1 MSNQHSRSSTRP
13 SSEVERNTYAN
24 GSGSAT
30 PNGHGH
36 CRQRSGTLS
45 SIRSNGTVRAPLVS
59 MDQGTSPLAKV
70 GIKGDGLMLFVTCFA
85 SLGVFLFGYDQGVMS
100 GIITGPYFKAYF
112 GHPTAYEIGTLVA
125 SLELGALVTSLA
137 CGRLADIFGRKNTLF
152 WGAVIFSAGGAVQTF
167 TSGYGTMLIGRVI
180 SGLGVGVLSMIVPTY
195 QSEISPAENRGK
207 LACIEFTGNIIGYA
221 SSVWVDYAA
230 SFIESDMA
238 WRLPLSLQVI
248 IGTTLAV
255 GSVLLPESP
264 RWLLDKDM
272 DEEGMRVLAD
282 LHGAG
287 DPNEP
292 RAKLEFREIKE
303 NVLYLR
309 KQGDNSYK
317 RMFTQYRYRTLI
329 AMSSQAFAQL
339 VGINSVCYYLPMILE
354 SAGWIGRDALLM
366 TGVNAIIYTLA
377 TVPTWFLVDLWGRRA
392 ILLSGAVGCG
402 AALTACGYFLY
413 LDKGYTPQAV
423 VGSIIVYMAWFGYS
437 WGPIPWLYPPEIMPL
452 AFRAKGASLATA
464 TNWSFNWLVGELT
477 PILMEKIGWKLY
489 IILAFFA
496 LLAFIVVYF
505 GYPETSGVP
514 LEEIG
519 ALFGDEITVPQDD
532 DDESDSDDDEERA
545 EERRRRRSMSVNGSD
560 GEGYTTRPIRRSIS
574 SHPRLQSE
582 EERAARA
589 AAARVAAEERRAA
602 QSLFVLGGSGSFGW
616 IGRLL
621 GGGKKDETPDRRLYE
636 EVRRDEH

>member
-1 MSNQHSRSSTRP
+1 MSANPSRASTRP
-13 SSEVERNTYAN
+13 SSEVERLSYDN
-24 GSGSAT
+24 GSAAPRDSA
-30 PNGHGH
+30 HR
-36 CRQRSGTLS
+36 RQRSNTS
-45 SIRSNGTVRAPLVS
+45 SSLRSNGTVRAPSVN
-59 MDQGTSPLAKV
+59 MDHDTSPLAKI

-112 GHPTAYEIGTLVA
+112 SHPSAYEIGTLVA

-152 WGAVIFSAGGAVQTF
+152 WGAVIFSAGGAIQTF
-167 TSGYGTMLIGRVI
+167 TSGYDTMLIGRVV

-221 SSVWVDYAA
+221 SSVWVDYFA
-230 SFIESDMA
+230 SFIDSDLS

-248 IGTTLAV
+248 IGTTLAF

-309 KQGDNSYK
+309 KQGDNSYR
-317 RMFTQYRYRTLI
+317 RMLTQYRFRTLI
-329 AMSSQAFAQL
+329 GMSSQMFAQL

-366 TGVNAIIYTLA
+366 TGVNGIIYTLA

-392 ILLSGAVGCG
+392 ILLSGAIGCA
-402 AALTACGYFLY
+402 AALCSCGYFLY
-413 LDKGYTPQAV
+413 LDRDYTPQAV
-423 VGSIIVYMAWFGYS
+423 VASIIVYNAVFGYS
-437 WGPIPWLYPPEIMPL
+437 WGPIPWLFPPEIMPL

-477 PILMEKIGWKLY
+477 PILMERIGWRLY
-489 IILAFFA
+489 ILLAGFA
-496 LLAFIVVYF
+496 LLAFVTVYF
-505 GYPETSGVP
+505 CYPETSGVP

-519 ALFGDEITVPQDD
+519 ALFGDEINVPQDE
-532 DDESDSDDDEERA
+532 DDENSDEDDEEESSGA
-545 EERRRRRSMSVNGSD
+545 RRRSADGSD
-560 GEGYTTRPIRRSIS
+560 GDGYSRPIRRSIS

-602 QSLFVLGGSGSFGW
+602 QSFFGLGAGSGPLRW
-616 IGRLL
+616 LGRLL
-621 GGGKKDETPDRRLYE
+621 GGGKSEAPPDRRLYE

>member
-1 MSNQHSRSSTRP
+1 
-13 SSEVERNTYAN
+13 
-24 GSGSAT
+24 
-30 PNGHGH
+30 
-36 CRQRSGTLS
+36 
-45 SIRSNGTVRAPLVS
+45 
-59 MDQGTSPLAKV
+59 
-70 GIKGDGLMLFVTCFA
+70 MLFVTCFA

-137 CGRLADIFGRKNTLF
+137 CGRLADIFGRKSTLF
-152 WGAVIFSAGGAVQTF
+152 WGAVIFSVGGAIQTF
-167 TSGYGTMLIGRVI
+167 TSGYDIMLVGRVI

-221 SSVWVDYAA
+221 SSVWVDYF
-230 SFIESDMA
+230 SSYIDSDMS
-238 WRLPLSLQVI
+238 WRLPLSLQVV

-287 DPNEP
+287 DPSEP

-309 KQGDNSYK
+309 KQGDNSYS
-317 RMFTQYRYRTLI
+317 RMLSQYRYRTLI

-366 TGVNAIIYTLA
+366 TGVNGIIYTLA

-413 LDKGYTPQAV
+413 LDKDYTPQAV
-423 VGSIIVYMAWFGYS
+423 VGSIIVFNAWFGYS

-477 PILMEKIGWKLY
+477 PILMERIGWRLY

-496 LLAFIVVYF
+496 LLAFITVYF
-505 GYPETSGVP
+505 CYPETSGVP

-519 ALFGDEITVPQDD
+519 ALFGDEINVPQDD
-532 DDESDSDDDEERA
+532 DEDEDDA
-545 EERRRRRSMSVNGSD
+545 EANSEAGTHRRSASADGSD
-560 GEGYTTRPIRRSIS
+560 GESFTPRPLRRSIS
-574 SHPRLQSE
+574 SHPRMQTE
-582 EERAARA
+582 EERQARA
-589 AAARVAAEERRAA
+589 VAARVAAEERRAA
-602 QSLFVLGGSGSFGW
+602 QSYFGLGGGSGPFGWLSRVLGG
-616 IGRLL
+616 GRKE
-621 GGGKKDETPDRRLYE
+621 GPPDRSQYE

>member
-1 MSNQHSRSSTRP
+1 MTSNSRSGTRP
-13 SSEVERNTYAN
+13 SSEVERTPLARTN
-24 GSGSAT
+24 GDGDRT
-30 PNGHGH
+30 
-36 CRQRSGTLS
+36 RQRASTVDS
-45 SIRSNGTVRAPLVS
+45 VHTARSIRAPVIS
-59 MDQGTSPLAKV
+59 MEGDASPLAKI

-112 GHPTAYEIGTLVA
+112 HHPSSYEIGTLVA

-152 WGAVIFSAGGAVQTF
+152 WGAVIFSIGGTIQTF
-167 TSGYGTMLIGRVI
+167 TTGFESMLIGRVI

-221 SSVWVDYAA
+221 SSVWIDYFS
-230 SFIESDMA
+230 SFIESDIS
-238 WRLPLSLQVI
+238 WRFPLSLQAVI
-248 IGTTLAV
+248 GATLAI

-264 RWLLDKDM
+264 RWLLDQDR

-282 LHGAG
+282 LHGRG
-287 DPNEP
+287 DPTEP

-309 KQGDNSYK
+309 KQGNNSYL

-339 VGINSVCYYLPMILE
+339 NGINVISYYAPLVFE

-366 TGVNAIIYTLA
+366 TGINGIIYVLSTI
-377 TVPTWFLVDLWGRRA
+377 PTWYLVDLWGRRP
-392 ILLSGAVGCG
+392 ILLSGAVVCG
-402 AALTACGYFLY
+402 TALGACGYFMY
-413 LDKGYTPQAV
+413 LDQPFTPKAV
-423 VGSIIVYMAWFGYS
+423 VVSVIVFNAAFGAS

-452 AFRAKGASLATA
+452 AFRAKGASLSTGC
-464 TNWSFNWLVGELT
+464 NWLFNYLVGLST
-477 PILMEKIGWKLY
+477 PVLQDLIKWRLY
-489 IILAFFA
+489 PMHAFFCA
-496 LLAFIVVYF
+496 CSFLVVYF
-505 GYPETSGVP
+505 GYPETAGVP

-532 DDESDSDDDEERA
+532 DDEDEEGDGNRADEERA
-545 EERRRRRSMSVNGSD
+545 QEF
-560 GEGYTTRPIRRSIS
+560 TPRPIRRSIS
-574 SHPRLQSE
+574 SHPRMQSE

-602 QSLFVLGGSGSFGW
+602 QSFFG
-616 IGRLL
+616 L
-621 GGGKKDETPDRRLYE
+621 GGGGPLSFVGRLFGRKQESQSTVDRGLYE